1 MILFKILS
9 PVNKISGWAFIFLL
23 FTEVLSAQSFDLSG
37 IVSENDS
44 RGVPFASVVID
55 ELNRGTAC
63 DSLGFFQF
71 SDVPIGS
78 YHLHVDAIGYIH
90 TEIEIE
96 IRSDTIIRI
105 PMRKNRLYID
115 EVVVQD
121 EFNQRIDRS
130 GTQTVDRL
138 GGDLLSLSIGNNL
151 AQSLESISGVR
162 SMNTGAGIGK
172 PVIRGFTGT
181 RIVVNHNGLAQEGQQ
196 WGMEHGLEIDPFS
209 SEQIEII
216 KGAQAI
222 AYGSDAM
229 GGVVNIL
236 PSPIPTKN
244 TINGRIQ
251 SIYKSNNHHVGA
263 AVNLD
268 VRDEKR
274 FYRIRLSSQRY
285 QDYRV
290 PAEEFIYNTTI
301 LRLPEG
307 RMSNTAGEESN
318 IFLSMGRIWDSGNL
332 EFSYS
337 RYALNAGIFA
347 GAMGI
352 PRQFQLTPDG
362 SWWDIDLPVQLV
374 KHQKASMRWN
384 QRWKKVRM
392 VANAGVQYNER
403 EERTRPDFHGIVADS
418 LTTLGNGLDLLTAS
432 ANTKFYWHIEP
443 VHFISG
449 ASFQTQKNIRDGFE
463 FIIPEFQH
471 TEAGLFHV
479 VQYKRDK
486 WTYEGGLRWDFG
498 YYDIVGYDREVLKF
512 ENNEIVFD
520 SLDTRVR
527 SFQRTFSNFS
537 GSVGL
542 NFEPSENWTFK
553 TNLSRS
559 FRVPNIA
566 EIAANGVHHGTFRH
580 EQGDST
586 LSSERGWML
595 EVTGIRTWER
605 FTLRLNPYLNYFDN
619 YIFLR
624 PSARFSYL
632 PDGGQL
638 YVYTEANVLHT
649 GAELNAYWDI
659 DETWSTELIGA
670 YLYTYNFQSNLALPF
685 TPPGDFTFAVN
696 YAKPIK
702 SNFLR
707 IRIEN
712 RWVMAQNRTDRNE
725 RSTPETFLQNA
736 VFSYQIPFVK
746 SQLLIGMRL
755 SNAWNTPFYDHLSR
769 YRLLNLPEQG
779 RNFIAQIKFTF

>member
-1 MILFKILS
+1 MNSLRSIYGWIFVLFSHAVFSQTYFLEGKILDNNHRS
-9 PVNKISGWAFIFLL
+9 
-23 FTEVLSAQSFDLSG
+23 
-37 IVSENDS
+37 
-44 RGVPFASVVID
+44 VPFASVIVD
-55 ELNRGTAC
+55 ELNRGVA
-63 DSLGFFQF
+63 
-71 SDVPIGS
+71 SDAQGYFRVDEIPKGS
-78 YHLHVDAIGYIH
+78 YHVHIDAVGYIH
-90 TEIEIE
+90 LEMEVEIHSDTSIEISMQ
-96 IRSDTIIRI
+96 R
-105 PMRKNRLYID
+105 NRLLIN
-115 EVVVQD
+115 EVVVED

-138 GGDLLSLSIGNNL
+138 GGDDLSLAIGNNL

-209 SEQIEII
+209 SERIEII

-236 PSPIPTKN
+236 PSPIPDARTV
-244 TINGRIQ
+244 NGRVQ
-251 SIYKSNNHHVGA
+251 SLYKSNNNHFGA
-263 AVNLD
+263 SANLD
-268 VRDEKR
+268 WRREKVYFR
-274 FYRIRLSSQRY
+274 LRLSTQRY

-290 PAEEFIYNTTI
+290 PAERFVYNSFQ
-301 LRLPEG
+301 LELPEG
-307 RMSNTAGEESN
+307 RMSNTAGDESN
-318 IFLSMGRIWDSGNL
+318 VSLSAGRIWETGNM
-332 EFSYS
+332 EFTYS
-337 RYALNAGIFA
+337 RYALKSGIFA

-352 PRQFQLTPDG
+352 PRQYQLTPDG
-362 SWWDIDLPVQLV
+362 SWWDIDLPFQNVV
-374 KHQKASMRWN
+374 HQKAAVRWN
-384 QRWKKVRM
+384 QRWKNVRL
-392 VANAGVQYNER
+392 VANGGVQYNER

-418 LTTLGNGLDLLTAS
+418 SSTLGNGLDLLTAS
-432 ANTKFYWHIEP
+432 MNSKFYWHIDP

-463 FIIPEFQH
+463 FIIPEFNH

-486 WTYEGGLRWDFG
+486 WSYEGGLRWDFG
-498 YYDIVGYDREVLKF
+498 YYNIVGYDREVLKF

-537 GSVGL
+537 GSLGL
-542 NFEPSENWTFK
+542 NFEASEKWTFK
-553 TNLSRS
+553 THLSRS

-586 LSSERGWML
+586 LSSERGWMIEL
-595 EVTGIRTWER
+595 TGIRSGDRTTFR
-605 FTLRLNPYLNYFDN
+605 INPYLNYFDN

-624 PSARFSYL
+624 PSAQFSYL

-638 YVYTEANVLHT
+638 YIYTQANVLHT
-649 GAELNAYWDI
+649 GAEVNAYFDL
-659 DETWSTELIGA
+659 DEHWSTEINGA
-670 YLYTYNFQSNLALPF
+670 YLYTYNFQSALALPF
-685 TPPGDFTFAVN
+685 TPPGDVTWSIR
-696 YAKPIK
+696 YEK
-702 SNFLR
+702 SFLKGKFNLKL
-707 IRIEN
+707 EN
-712 RWVMAQNRTDRNE
+712 RWVAAQNRTDRNE
-725 RSTPETFLQNA
+725 RSTPSTFLQN
-736 VFSYQIPFVK
+736 FMLSYHLFIGK
-746 SQLLIGMRL
+746 SDILFGLRVA
-755 SNAWNTPFYDHLSR
+755 NAWNTPFYDHLSR

-779 RNFIAQIKFTF
+779 RNIIGQIKYSF